1 MKSKDVEL
9 AWVDGE
15 IVMEKD
21 VDKMVVKE
29 EDKLKEED
37 EDMKGI
43 YLLDFVFMVKSG
55 IYEILCKIE
64 NLTFNV
70 H

>member
-1 MKSKDVEL
+1 M

-29 EDKLKEED
+29 EDKLKEDD

-43 YLLDFVFMVKSG
+43 YLLDFILMVKWD
-55 IYEILCKIE
+55 IYEIYVKYEISVLKFID
-64 NLTFNV
+64 NQYL
-70 H
+70 

>member
-43 YLLDFVFMVKSG
+43 YVLDFVFTVKVA
-55 IYEILCKIE
+55 YMK
-64 NLTFNV
+64 FYV
-70 H
+70 K

>member
-43 YLLDFVFMVKSG
+43 YLLDFMFTVKSG
-55 IYEILCKIE
+55 I
-64 NLTFNV
+64 
-70 H
+70 